1 MSQEQNEQNG
11 ENRPILSV
19 MAQNLSS
26 ATDLDIVHGEVKNIT
41 TTIDVMKQKRDAINE
56 EIVKLEAIERIMN
69 TFIADNTPK
78 PSK

>member
-1 MSQEQNEQNG
+1 MSQEQNE

-19 MAQNLSS
+19 MAENISS
-26 ATDLDIVHGEVKNIT
+26 ATDLDIVHGELKNIT

-56 EIVKLEAIERIMN
+56 ELVKLEAIERIMN
-69 TFIADNTPK
+69 TFIVDNTPK